1 MKRGIFLVLILCVLV
16 LSLGA
21 QTGADGYE
29 PNDSASAASPIKP
42 GRYNLAF
49 TDDDTDWFSFR
60 ISSPAVM
67 RIYTEGD
74 LDTYLSIYG
83 PDDHD
88 SEIGSDDDEGEDYN
102 ARLSVNLT
110 GAGTYYIEANPYD
123 GDTGFYVLVLEAV
136 EFRADRMEPNNSRVQ
151 AKTLDISRPPS
162 GLSLFPAEDEDWFKL
177 DLRAFQYREGEVFT
191 IRTTGEVD
199 TYMTIFQG
207 ETLVEENDDGPD
219 SVNARIV
226 FFPERGVND
235 YYLVIR
241 GYDGAVVGE
250 YGIAVETAVVELDQY
265 EPNNTR
271 ARAAA
276 ASPGR
281 TLSGNALA
289 DYDAVDWFS
298 FTITQPGT
306 YAIGTTGGLDSLVVL
321 YDKDGGELESDDDSG
336 SDTNALIEIHLDPG
350 TYYAKVTQYGNS
362 YQEYSFYVRPR

>member
-29 PNDSASAASPIKP
+29 PNDSASAASPVKP
-42 GRYNLAF
+42 GRYNLSF
-49 TDDDTDWFSFR
+49 TDGDTDWFSFK
-60 ISSPAVM
+60 ISSPVIM

-74 LDTYLSIYG
+74 LDTCLGVYG
-83 PDDHD
+83 PNDHD
-88 SEIGSDDDEGEDYN
+88 LEIGSDDDGGEDYN
-102 ARLSVNLT
+102 ARLSVNLSD
-110 GAGTYYIEANPYD
+110 ADTYYIQAGPYD
-123 GDTGFYVLVLEAV
+123 GDTGSYVLVLEAV
-136 EFRADRMEPNNSRVQ
+136 EFRTDRMEPNNSRAQ
-151 AKTLDISRPPS
+151 AKALDVSRPPS
-162 GLSLFPAEDEDWFKL
+162 ELSLFPAEDEDWFKL
-177 DLRAFQYREGEVFT
+177 DLRSFQYREGEVLA
-191 IRTTGEVD
+191 ISTTGEVD

-207 ETLVEENDDGPD
+207 GTLVEENDDSPE

-250 YGIAVETAVVELDQY
+250 YGIAVETAVTELDQY
-265 EPNNTR
+265 EPNNTM
-271 ARAAA
+271 ARATA

-281 TLSGNALA
+281 TLSGSALA
-289 DYDAVDWFS
+289 DYDPVDWFS

-321 YDKDGGELESDDDSG
+321 YDKDGGELNSDDDSG
-336 SDTNALIEIHLDPG
+336 KDGNALIETPLDPG
-350 TYYAKVTQYGNS
+350 TYYARVTQYGSS